1 MNTSNLSLAD
11 LNRILDALVEAHD
24 KATNE
29 DKPLHLFTIKR
40 VAELRAE
47 QIQWLYEEYSA

>member
-1 MNTSNLSLAD
+1 MNNSNLSLAD
-11 LNRILDALVEAHD
+11 LNRILDALVMAHD
-24 KATNE
+24 NAVNE